1 MKSLICSIAIIFCG
15 LICKAQY
22 PVQQNLGSATTL
34 VKNPNYGGTQG
45 GLIPYSFLDTTS
57 ANTALTYLKN
67 YNGALIYTTSDS
79 ALYFRSTGRWTQILP
94 SGGSTGQRAWLLTP
108 TNVTGLSQPAKLGP
122 STAED
127 FNFVTNSLIR
137 MIIPSNGIVRGNLAQ
152 YKTVVIDTIGKGL
165 YYNDGGSSS
174 GVTSVGLTVT
184 TPASPAFSVSN
195 SPITTSGNI
204 ALNVL
209 GTSSQIIL
217 GNGALG
223 SSLPSALTPT
233 WQQTLTAGS
242 NLNVDNSS
250 DLGGNDFSLSNGGE
264 IYFNSNTAS
273 GFGGV
278 FIAPASVVI
287 TATGATGRLS
297 DVNFKADTIVFKPGF
312 GNLKFDTLRNE
323 TVINTLLGWT
333 NTSDADR
340 GKVGYITL
348 GTGLSLS
355 SGVLSAAA
363 SGLTVGTS
371 PIASG
376 TTTRILYDNAGV
388 LGEYTITGSGTV
400 VAMQT
405 SPSFVT
411 SVIGGASFDVFNTT
425 STTINAF
432 GAATSMTI
440 GGTPTSAITHNYSTN
455 ATATATTKTINFG
468 TGGAA
473 GSTTNINIG
482 SSNGGTLTINEPT
495 TVSNQVFYGNANS
508 YNDQTGT
515 TYTLVAGDNGKIVTV
530 SNASAI
536 TVTVPASLP
545 TGFNCTVVQK
555 GAGQIT
561 FAASSTTLNN
571 RQSFTKTAG
580 QYAAVAVIMYASNTF
595 ILQGDM
601 Q

>member
-1 MKSLICSIAIIFCG
+1 M
-15 LICKAQY
+15 
-22 PVQQNLGSATTL
+22 V
-34 VKNPNYGGTQG
+34 
-45 GLIPYSFLDTTS
+45 IP
-57 ANTALTYLKN
+57 A
-67 YNGALIYTTSDS
+67 G
-79 ALYFRSTGRWTQILP
+79 
-94 SGGSTGQRAWLLTP
+94 
-108 TNVTGLSQPAKLGP
+108 
-122 STAED
+122 
-127 FNFVTNSLIR
+127 
-137 MIIPSNGIVRGNLAQ
+137 GIVRSSSAQ
-152 YKTVVIDTIGKGL
+152 NKFLMIDTIGKEL
-165 YYNDGGSSS
+165 YYGDGG
-174 GVTSVGLTVT
+174 
-184 TPASPAFSVSN
+184 A
-195 SPITTSGNI
+195 
-204 ALNVL
+204 
-209 GTSSQIIL
+209 GT
-217 GNGALG
+217 
-223 SSLPSALTPT
+223 TPT
-233 WQQTLTAGS
+233 WQQTLDATNG
-242 NLNVDNSS
+242 NV
-250 DLGGNDFSLSNGGE
+250 L
-264 IYFNSNTAS
+264 T
-273 GFGGV
+273 
-278 FIAPASVVI
+278 
-287 TATGATGRLS
+287 
-297 DVNFKADTIVFKPGF
+297 KADTIEMGVHDLFFNASSAQVNFASDDPGSVTVHFHVFGETDERLQIQADGHLEWGDGTGNIDIGMTRTAPSTLLIGGF
-312 GNLKFDTLRNE
+312 GGNTTNVYLDAEGATPTDSVVLSFTHDNIIRDGSIYFDNVNGILGINPYSHKFNIVNLTNLSTQNR
-323 TVINTLLGWT
+323 LLGQF
-333 NTSDADR
+333 
-340 GKVGYITL
+340 
-348 GTGLSLS
+348 GTGGQIGYVTLAGSLSLS
-355 SGVLSAAA
+355 SGVLTGTGIT
-363 SGLTVGTS
+363 GLTVGTTA
-371 PIASG
+371 IASG

-440 GGTPTSAITHNYSTN
+440 GGTPTTAITHNYSTN

-495 TVSNQVFYGNANS
+495 TISNQVFYGNANS